1 MSNFLAIATVTA
13 SLQAMLQAAVQDD
26 VSGATASVARP
37 DSSAGLTSL
46 GVNVYLYQV
55 SPNTAWRNADLPT
68 RGGDGGMRNKPSVAL
83 DLHYLLTFYGNDLEF
98 EPQRVLG
105 SVARVLHARPILGRS
120 LIESVVASIP
130 ELNDSDLAT
139 EVESVKFMPLSLSLE
154 ELSKLWSVF
163 FQTQYSLSMAY
174 LATTVLIEGRETPA
188 RPLPVRARNIQA
200 MPFRGAVIEN
210 AEAADGDASAIVFGG
225 ALVLHGAGLGSPIV
239 SVRVGDAG
247 LPPARVSD
255 EEVRAELNDPL
266 LRAGVQGVSI
276 RYENGSESNTL
287 AIVLRPAIAR
297 SGGGDDITVV
307 AGDPPRIRVGLTPEV
322 DPEQRA
328 QLYLNPMPSSSGQA
342 HVIDARPRAGASA
355 SVEFE
360 IPDVAAGDYL
370 LRVRVDGAE
379 SLLRADQDA
388 SSPTFDQY
396 IAPRVTVP

>member
-13 SLQAMLQAAVQDD
+13 ALQAMLQAAVQDD
-26 VSGATASVARP
+26 VSGATVSVARP
-37 DSSAGLTSL
+37 DGSAGITSL

-68 RGGDGGMRNKPSVAL
+68 RGGDGGVLNRPSVAL

-105 SVARVLHARPILGRS
+105 SVARVLHARPILDRG

-130 ELNDSDLAT
+130 ELSASDLAT

-174 LATTVLIEGRETPA
+174 LATTVLIEGREAPA

-210 AEAADGDASAIVFGG
+210 AESADGDAAAIVFGG
-225 ALVLHGAGLGSPIV
+225 TLVLHGAGLGSPIA
-239 SVRVGDAG
+239 SVRIGDAQ
-247 LPPARVSD
+247 LPPERVAD
-255 EEVRAELNDPL
+255 ESVRAVLNDPA

-287 AIVLRPAIAR
+287 AIVLRPAIAQ
-297 SGGGDDITVV
+297 SGGGDDIEVI
-307 AGDPPRIRVGLTPEV
+307 AGSPPRVRVGLTPEV
-322 DPEQRA
+322 DPEQRV
-328 QLYLNPMPSSSGQA
+328 QLYLNPVPSLSGQA
-342 HVIDARPRAGASA
+342 YIVDARPRAVASA
-355 SVEFE
+355 SIDFE

-379 SLLRADQDA
+379 SLLRVDEDSA
-388 SSPTFDQY
+388 SPTFDQY
-396 IAPRVTVP
+396 IAPRVTIP